1 MGKVL
6 SVNIS
11 KDKQKPKKGTSSIDI
26 DLQRGVKG
34 DAHEGASMQVSILP
48 YEAVSTELGDT
59 RDFPPGCF
67 AENITTQGIDLSGIK
82 VGDLIKAGEVILKV
96 VQLGKPADQS
106 HTYSFKERS
115 LLPKYG
121 IFANVINP
129 GRITK
134 GNELLIIG
142 DPHSDENL

>member
-11 KDKQKPKKGTSSIDI
+11 KDKQNPKKGITSIDI
-26 DLQRGVKG
+26 DLQVGVEK

-48 YEAVSTELGDT
+48 YEAVNTELGDA

-82 VGDLIKAGEVILKV
+82 VGDLIKAGKVILKV
-96 VQLGKPADQS
+96 VQLGKHVDQS
-106 HTYSFKERS
+106 HTYSFKGRS

-121 IFANVINP
+121 IFANVIKP
-129 GRITK
+129 GRITR
-134 GNELLIIG
+134 GDEILIIE
-142 DPHSDENL
+142 DTHSDENL